1 MEQLALAEQ
10 ALGVN
15 FNDRSTLASAFTHQ
29 SYLNE
34 HPENSITSNERLE
47 FLGDSIIGM
56 AVADRMFLEA
66 PALPE
71 GELTVRRSRVIRRET
86 LAMVATSIGLG
97 KWLVMGRGEEAAG
110 GSERPSNLADVFEA
124 VVGAIYVDQ
133 GYTATRDFINRYLG
147 RHVDLALVTE
157 NPKDPKSRL
166 QEFLQA
172 HGKKPPHYE
181 LQSQSGS
188 ESNISFTMKVVI
200 DVSTFAF
207 GEGSRKVDA
216 ERAAA
221 SKALAMLKSI
231 EKPGD

>member
-15 FNDRSTLASAFTHQ
+15 FKNRSILALAFTHH

-34 HPENSITSNERLE
+34 HPEDSIASNERLE

-56 AVADRMFLEA
+56 VVADRMFFEA

-86 LAMVATSIGLG
+86 LAMVATASGLG

-110 GSERPSNLADVFEA
+110 GSERSSNLADTFEA

-133 GYTATRDFINRYLG
+133 GYKATRDFINRCLG
-147 RHVDLALVTE
+147 RHVDLALITE
-157 NPKDPKSRL
+157 NPKDPKSQL

-172 HGKKPPHYE
+172 HGKQPPHYE
-181 LQSQSGS
+181 LHNQSGS
-188 ESNISFTMKVVI
+188 ESDISFTMKVVI
-200 DVSTFAF
+200 DISTFAF
-207 GEGSRKVDA
+207 GEGSRKIDA
-216 ERAAA
+216 EREAA
-221 SKALAMLKSI
+221 SKALELLKSL
-231 EKPGD
+231 EKPRD